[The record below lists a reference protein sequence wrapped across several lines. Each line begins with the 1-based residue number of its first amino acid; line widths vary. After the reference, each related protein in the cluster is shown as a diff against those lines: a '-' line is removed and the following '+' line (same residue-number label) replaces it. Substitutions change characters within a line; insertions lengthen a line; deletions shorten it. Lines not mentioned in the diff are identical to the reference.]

1 MRKGTKFMNID
12 ILSAMKGIVD
22 THVKHYQSDFAY
34 DIAALKE
41 AALKKERAE
50 RIFVWMCRKS
60 GTWLLKE
67 KDVFIR
73 DSHEYSV
80 FTYYAEQTRDSILA
94 FIIEVVNAD
103 GDAVKGNI
111 YALDYRN
118 YYARVKDVAVPA
130 QSISITYEHGKRIIS
145 ASEHFNALPD
155 SKLGKFV
162 SFELMPES
170 PEQLEMLLI
179 NEKRSRERFEEEYQI
194 LGYELFEYPK
204 SLTENGK
211 YYAKTPLLGQAEC
224 IARSAEE
231 AGQQLFIKAVCSD
244 GKKRYI

>member
-1 MRKGTKFMNID
+1 MKNRTKFVNVD
-12 ILSAMKGIVD
+12 ILSVMKGIAD
-22 THVKHYQSDFAY
+22 THVRHYQSDF
-34 DIAALKE
+34 DIDAESLKE
-41 AALKKERAE
+41 AALKPERAD
-50 RIFVWMCRKS
+50 RIFVWLCREC
-60 GTWLLKE
+60 GTWLLNE
-67 KDVFIR
+67 KNVFIKN
-73 DSHEYSV
+73 SHEYSV

-94 FIIEVVNAD
+94 FVVEVVGAD
-103 GDAVKGNI
+103 SDAVKENI

-162 SFELMPES
+162 SFEFMPES
-170 PEQLEMLLI
+170 PEQLEMVLM
-179 NEKRSRERFEEEYQI
+179 NEKRSRERFKEEYQI
-194 LGYELFEYPK
+194 LGYELYECPEAPK
-204 SLTENGK
+204 ENGK
-211 YYAKTPLLGQAEC
+211 YYTKTPLLEQAEC
-224 IARSAEE
+224 IVRSAEE